1 LTVSLRES
9 LNHPVSEYTSTS
21 FARVAATD
29 SVAEAARTMQKA
41 GTTEALVVDGSVP
54 QGIIT
59 ERDILYKV
67 VAAGSSPSLV
77 KVRDIMS
84 SPVQTTDEASHVGE
98 AIAKMLKLGIR
109 RLAVTR
115 DGKIIG
121 VITQKAMMAGKV
133 EQNVPLPELV
143 QPEGFACPYCNTVL
157 ESREGLSKHI
167 DRVHMGGL
175 GLLQGDVSKW

>member
-1 LTVSLRES
+1 VSLRES
-9 LNHPVSEYTSTS
+9 LNHPISEYTSTS

-41 GTTEALVVDGSVP
+41 GTTEAVVVSGSVP
-54 QGIIT
+54 QGIVT

-67 VAAGSSPSLV
+67 VAAGSSPSIV
-77 KVRDIMS
+77 RVRDIMS
-84 SPVQTTDEASHVGE
+84 SPVQTIDEASSVGD
-98 AIAKMLKLGIR
+98 AITKMSKLGIR

-115 DGKIIG
+115 DGKLVGI
-121 VITQKAMMAGKV
+121 ITQRAMMTGRV

-143 QPEGFACPYCNTVL
+143 QPKGFACPYCNTVL
-157 ESREGLSKHI
+157 ESREGLSRHI